1 MNMEKIFELEDSL
14 KILQLE
20 GVNVDIP
27 LNIVYEMMANLYI
40 GE

>member
-1 MNMEKIFELEDSL
+1 MDKLFELEDDL

-20 GVNVDIP
+20 GVNVDKA
-27 LNIVYEMMANLYI
+27 LNTLYEIMANTYI